1 MPPAIN
7 FMKQTVD
14 NTSLEKRNIIIFYK
28 YIDILSLLTYWIVL

>member
-7 FMKQTVD
+7 FMKQTVEK
-14 NTSLEKRNIIIFYK
+14 TSPEKINIIIFGK